1 MATIQPQS
9 PLQLF
14 QSTQSMQQEVEV
26 EVEVEAAA
34 AEQEVQLLQW
44 LDTQV
49 CL

>member
-26 EVEVEAAA
+26 QVEAAA
-34 AEQEVQLLQW
+34 AVQEVQLLQW
-44 LDTQV
+44 LNTKV